1 MEQSWEVLQCLEYQ
15 QGVKS
20 QFYSNE
26 ITSLMFF
33 GGGKQKTASLP
44 PIQIT
49 ASLVC
54 CCSPHMYR
62 RWDRQSLSNDDYIQS

>member
-15 QGVKS
+15 QGVKI

-33 GGGKQKTASLP
+33 RAGKQKTSSLP

-49 ASLVC
+49 ASLLLQP
-54 CCSPHMYR
+54 SRIWEIGQAIPE
-62 RWDRQSLSNDDYIQS
+62 Q